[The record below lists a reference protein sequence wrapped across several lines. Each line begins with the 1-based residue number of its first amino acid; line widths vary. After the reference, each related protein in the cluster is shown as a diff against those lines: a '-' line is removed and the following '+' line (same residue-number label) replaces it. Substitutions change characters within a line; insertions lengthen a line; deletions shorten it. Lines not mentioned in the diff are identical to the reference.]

1 MSTIPMMAITQG
13 KPIASAMEPPMDG
26 PKAAK
31 DKSHLGQSLQGSETS
46 SKTGRFRKRPAAI
59 SN

>member
-13 KPIASAMEPPMDG
+13 KPIVSAMEPPMDG
-26 PKAAK
+26 PEAAK
-31 DKSHLGQSLQGSETS
+31 DKSHLGQSLQGSET
-46 SKTGRFRKRPAAI
+46 AI